1 VVGVWRYQGGEEKP
15 MGIHFLA
22 DHKAIFKGG
31 YAFYNPAKWY
41 FNPATAELR
50 LIVPKMKQDEFKL
63 FNQWTNTGLNTNPKE
78 KTIVYTVR
86 DARLCFMGY
95 FFEKEK
101 K

>member
-1 VVGVWRYQGGEEKP
+1 MVGVWRYQGGEEKP
-15 MGIHFLA
+15 MEIHFLA

-31 YAFYNPAKWY
+31 YAFYNPANWY

-63 FNQWTNTGLNTNPKE
+63 FNQWTNTGLKTNPKE
-78 KTIVYTVR
+78 KTIVYTLR